1 MRFSTIVL
9 LKTLG
14 SLRGSNRAAELSVQ
28 QEPTL
33 SFLTYIVLF
42 LLKIFLINVYISVEF
57 FLCISVF

>member
-1 MRFSTIVL
+1 MQFSTIVL

-14 SLRGSNRAAELSVQ
+14 SLCGSNRAAELSVQ

-33 SFLTYIVLF
+33 SFLTCIVLF